1 MTIVTFNI
9 SHPEQKNA
17 IGSGFF
23 AAEITNVETQIYNNE
38 TYVSLTWKF
47 NNNFLKDKIKLWS
60 PDPKTKKRADE
71 KLKNICAASEIS
83 FPNIEDGRARM
94 DIDVLKGKEAE
105 IEIAHFGEEKI
116 PYIKSYRKSLADFGE
131 F

>member
-9 SHPEQKNA
+9 SQPEQKKA
-17 IGSGFF
+17 IDSGFF
-23 AAEITNVETQIYNNE
+23 AAKITNVETQTYNNE

-60 PDPKTKKRADE
+60 SDPKTKTRAEE
-71 KLKNICAASEIS
+71 KLKNICAALEIS

-116 PYIKSYRKSLADFGE
+116 PYIKNYRKSVVDFCE

>member
-9 SHPEQKNA
+9 SQTEQKKA
-17 IGSGFF
+17 IDSGFF
-23 AAEITNVETQIYNNE
+23 AAEITNVETQTYNNE

-60 PDPKTKKRADE
+60 NDPKTKTRAED
-71 KLKNICAASEIS
+71 KLKNICGASEIS

-94 DIDVLKGKEAE
+94 DIDVLKGRKAQ

-116 PYIKSYRKSLADFGE
+116 PYIKNYKKIAYDFGE